1 MPVTSHQSLA
11 TPNPYLLIPALKLFG
26 VSLSRIVIGSVAE
39 GSF

>member
-11 TPNPYLLIPALKLFG
+11 TPNPWLLIPAFKLFG
-26 VSLSRIVIGSVAE
+26 VSLSRIVIPSEVE